1 MKTDRWSK
9 YNNVQTYLNK
19 FRKQD
24 QLRIRAITQYSQ
36 ELKQM
41 NKHKR
46 GRPYIYTHTTIL
58 YLLLLTILFRIS
70 LREVI
75 AYVLYH
81 KLLNKIP
88 NFRTL
93 SYRIGSL
100 PIERY
105 QQEIL
110 SYVENKSN
118 NNRFIA
124 ISIDATGFSKNQIN
138 VWFEEKHKTKNKRSW
153 MKLELVVDITS
164 KKVIYHIQENNK

>member
-1 MKTDRWSK
+1 
-9 YNNVQTYLNK
+9 
-19 FRKQD
+19 
-24 QLRIRAITQYSQ
+24 
-36 ELKQM
+36 M

-100 PIERY
+100 PIEKY

-118 NNRFIA
+118 NNRFMA
-124 ISIDATGFSKNQIN
+124 ISIDATGSP
-138 VWFEEKHKTKNKRSW
+138 KTKLMYGLKKGI
-153 MKLELVVDITS
+153 KLKIKGHGWS
-164 KKVIYHIQENNK
+164 